1 MVYAELDKHRSDP
14 PVQGHGSSHSPSSI
28 SETAASSSDLSRPTP
43 PPPFQTSPART
54 DVPAG
59 SDQDESAQTS
69 RNDYRESKPS
79 ADDGYKGIVMMGQI
93 TDIIYKGTHD
103 HPKPQP
109 GRRNSGGLAQEERVA
124 VITTYEGKHNHNVP
138 TSESSSNH
146 HHDIQARFRPDETT
160 DTISLNLGVGPSS
173 DGPDHNSNQR
183 HHQNEQLLI
192 NQTHPNGVGFRFVH
206 ATRLSYYHA
215 SLNSGIH
222 QYGSTEMQKETQNG
236 DISSLNH
243 SSYHSIR
250 IILGEY
256 NQVLR
261 RHMKQTVLD
270 SS

>member
-43 PPPFQTSPART
+43 PPPFQTPPART

-69 RNDYRESKPS
+69 RNDYR
-79 ADDGYKGIVMMGQI
+79 GIVMMGQI

-103 HPKPQP
+103 HSKPKP
-109 GRRNSGGLAQEERVA
+109 GRRNSGGLAQEERV
-124 VITTYEGKHNHNVP
+124 GKYTPV
-138 TSESSSNH
+138 TIAEM
-146 HHDIQARFRPDETT
+146 ARFRPDETT

-222 QYGSTEMQKETQNG
+222 QYGSREMQKETQKG

-250 IILGEY
+250 ITLGEY

-261 RHMKQTVLD
+261 RHMKQTVFD